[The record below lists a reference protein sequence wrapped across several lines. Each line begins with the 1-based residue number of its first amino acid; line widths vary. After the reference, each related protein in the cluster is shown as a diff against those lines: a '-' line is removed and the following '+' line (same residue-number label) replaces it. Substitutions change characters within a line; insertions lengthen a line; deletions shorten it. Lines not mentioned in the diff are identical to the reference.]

1 MNVRRLIPTAA
12 TAATAG
18 AVTLGLLAVSAC
30 STSDAASV
38 DGAGD
43 GKLKVAASFYPM
55 QYLAEQIG
63 GDNVSVTTLTKPG
76 VEPHDLELKPRQT
89 AELNDSGLILYLKGV
104 QPAVDKAIDQ
114 ASVKYKVDATTLT
127 QLKTF
132 DTSGGH
138 DHGHGHEEAGHEE
151 GHEEAGHG
159 HEEAGHEEGH
169 EEAGHEDHEAAPN
182 ADPHIW
188 LDPVKYAEVAK
199 GVGAQ
204 MEKADPDNAADYKK
218 NTDALVAKLTALHTD
233 FDKGL
238 KNSATKTFITT
249 HSAFGYLAERYGL
262 KQEGIAGVDPESE
275 PSPARI
281 KELQTIAK
289 EDKVTTVF
297 FETLASDK
305 TAKTLAKDTGLKT
318 DVLDPL
324 EGITDR
330 SKGDDY
336 VDVMRANLAALQK
349 ALGAK

>member
-1 MNVRRLIPTAA
+1 MNVRRLIP

-38 DGAGD
+38 DGD
-43 GKLKVAASFYPM
+43 GRLKVAASFYPM

-63 GDNVSVTTLTKPG
+63 GDKVSVTTLTKPG

-114 ASVKYKVDATTLT
+114 SSVKYKVDATTLT
-127 QLKTF
+127 HLENF

-138 DHGHGHEEAGHEE
+138 DHGHEEAGHEEAGHEE
-151 GHEEAGHG
+151 AG
-159 HEEAGHEEGH
+159 HEEAGHEEH
-169 EEAGHEDHEAAPN
+169 EAEAG

-204 MEKADPDNAADYKK
+204 MAKADPDHAADYKK

-233 FDKGL
+233 FEQGL

-262 KQEGIAGVDPESE
+262 EQEGIAGVDPESE

-289 EDKVTTVF
+289 KDKVTTVF

-336 VDVMRANLAALQK
+336 LEVMRSNLAALQK